1 MGVEIINGS
10 GNGGVFEDTIMG
22 WSYSEEVTSLE
33 PGNIKGAT
41 GQVSFRAGELTADKV
56 GNTHPNSKLMINNAI
71 SIHDDDYGIV
81 DVKVKTIST
90 NAGVASVTGDTL
102 QWRLNTVKT
111 AMPVPNVNQ
120 TDVTKSVPANLL
132 GAINYYC
139 GLVGIVPTIDSALS
153 AELEAV
159 TVNFI
164 GWKGNV
170 WEYLKMLCAACSSSA
185 TVTSPF
191 EMFVGEDGLAFRKAL
206 TTASGLDEFK
216 SEHSVTV
223 SSGNPAKQVDIY
235 RYKTSYG
242 QKNVFE
248 QSNYD
253 ESGENPGKFLA
264 SITDSMQVEAGETVT
279 KRVKINATLETVN
292 QPVCVSTI
300 TRDFPKPYEGSTG
313 EYVIFGSD
321 DYAILPG
328 QWNMYGGKV
337 TVALTDVPDE
347 IEITV
352 TAPPVDSLEKALG
365 GTGYAPYRV
374 GIETAGGEDYP
385 AFWITGIGVFFE
397 KRKHTI
403 LTGAPDEYAPSDN
416 ATTIDNPFIIGLG
429 QVYSRGVAAAQ
440 AICGPVVTASSTLA
454 TANAFGQT
462 IGRTEL
468 IESNKFRIESAAYSE
483 SSVTI
488 EASACATI
496 AEFNAKWS
504 GKTFTDFKDIVLDP
518 EVYADEALR
527 FNEFTVI
534 PLMEAN

>member
-1 MGVEIINGS
+1 MGVDIINGS
-10 GNGGVFEDTIMG
+10 GNGDVFADTIMG

-33 PGNIKGAT
+33 PSNVKGAT

-71 SIHDDDYGIV
+71 SLRDDDYGIV

-90 NAGVASVTGDTL
+90 NAGIVSVTGDTL

-120 TDVTKSVPANLL
+120 IDVTKNVAGNLL
-132 GAINYYC
+132 AAINYYC
-139 GLVGIVPTIDSALS
+139 GLVGIVPTIDSALA
-153 AELEAV
+153 AELQAV
-159 TVNFI
+159 TVKFI

-170 WEYLKMLCAACSSSA
+170 WEHLKMLCAAVSSSTTA
-185 TVTSPF
+185 TSQI
-191 EMFVGEDGLAFRKAL
+191 EMFAGEDGLTFRKAL

-216 SEHSVTV
+216 SDHSITV
-223 SSGNPAKQVDIY
+223 SSGNPAKKVDVY

-242 QKNVFE
+242 QYNVFE

-253 ESGENPGKFLA
+253 DSGENPGKFLA

-279 KRVKINATLETVN
+279 KRVKINATLETAN

-300 TRDFPKPYEGSTG
+300 TRDYPKPYEGSTG
-313 EYVIFGSD
+313 EYVVFGND
-321 DYAILPG
+321 GYAIKPE
-328 QWNMYGGKV
+328 QWNMYGGNVK
-337 TVALTDVPDE
+337 VALTDVPDE

-352 TAPPVDSLEKALG
+352 KAPPVDSLEKALG
-365 GTGYAPYRV
+365 GTGYAPYRIGV
-374 GIETAGGEDYP
+374 ESVEGADYP

-397 KRKHTI
+397 KRKHTF
-403 LTGAPDEYAPSDN
+403 LTGAPDEYAPEDN
-416 ATTIDNPFIIGLG
+416 SATIDNPFITTLA
-429 QVYSRGVAAAQ
+429 QVSSRGVAAAQ

-454 TANAFGQT
+454 LGNAFGQT

-468 IESNKFRIESAAYSE
+468 MDSNKFRIESASYSE
-483 SSVTI
+483 SSVSI
-488 EASACATI
+488 EATACVRI
-496 AEFNAKWS
+496 SEFNAKWT
-504 GKTFTDFKDIVLDP
+504 GKTFTDFKGIALDP
-518 EVYADEALR
+518 LVYEDQSLR

>member
-1 MGVEIINGS
+1 MGVDIINGS

-33 PGNIKGAT
+33 PGNVKGAT

-71 SIHDDDYGIV
+71 SLRDDDYGIV
-81 DVKVKTIST
+81 DVKVNSIST
-90 NAGVASVTGDTL
+90 NAGIVSVTGDTL
-102 QWRLNTVKT
+102 QWRLNTTKT

-120 TDVTKSVPANLL
+120 TDVTQSVPANLL

-139 GLVGIVPTIDSALS
+139 GLVGIVPTIDEELS
-153 AELEAV
+153 DELEAV

-170 WEYLKMLCAACSSSA
+170 WEHLKMLCAASSSSA
-185 TVTSPF
+185 TVNSPF

-206 TTASGLDEFK
+206 TTASDLEEFK
-216 SEHSVTV
+216 SDHSVNV

-292 QPVCVSTI
+292 QPVCKSTI
-300 TRDFPKPYEGSTG
+300 TRDYPNPYEGTTG
-313 EYVIFGSD
+313 EYVVFGND
-321 DYAILPG
+321 GYAIEPG
-328 QWNMYGGKV
+328 QWDMYGGNVK
-337 TVALTDVPDE
+337 VALTDVPDE

-352 TAPPVDSLEKALG
+352 KAPAVDSLEKALG
-365 GTGYAPYRV
+365 GTGYAPYRIGV
-374 GIETAGGEDYP
+374 ESVEGADYP

-403 LTGAPDEYAPSDN
+403 LTGAPEDYAPTDSS
-416 ATTIDNPFIIGLG
+416 ATIDNPFIIGLG

-468 IESNKFRIESAAYSE
+468 MNSNKFRIESASYSE
-483 SSVTI
+483 SSVSI
-488 EASACATI
+488 EATAYVSV
-496 AEFNAKWS
+496 AEFNAKWT
-504 GKTFTDFKDIVLDP
+504 GKTFANFKSIALDP
-518 EVYADEALR
+518 EVYAEEALR